1 NPYTAKIILETGL
14 NITKTYY
21 LFATESEASNASA
34 TSVAISQN
42 AINATAVASTNK
54 TEWTFKVNAT
64 KDHNKTK
71 LLVVVETDADHK
83 SNLGTGNVTYSSTVS
98 TPVIESVQYNDGKE
112 VTSGNPYTAKII
124 LETGLNI
131 TKTYYLF
138 ATESEASN
146 ASATSVAISQ
156 NAINATAV
164 ASTNKTEWTFKV
176 NATKDHN
183 KTKLLVVVETDADHK
198 SNLGTGN
205 VTYSPTVSTPVIESV
220 QYNDGKEVTSGN
232 PYTAKIILETGLNIT
247 KTYYLFATES
257 EASNASAT
265 SVAISQNAIN
275 ATAVASTNK
284 TEWTFKVNATK
295 DHNKTKLLVVV
306 ETDADHKSNLGTGNV
321 SFLPVE
327 SLGKSPYLSVATVVA
342 KNHTEPFKA
351 GEYIPVKVTL
361 QHFAARTRSFQYR
374 FYADQEWIDLS
385 DDNVTE
391 VKTQSAIKK
400 LHADEGKTYLLNIPV
415 PKYEDIKEDGTVK
428 LQIKLAASKDQA
440 QSNIIETE
448 VSLQKQ
454 QYVAPSPD
462 DSKPT
467 PTPVATNVKQPY
479 AFKPSYWCTEWRFKS
494 GTFSENGRLWWS
506 CRRNSL

>member
-1 NPYTAKIILETGL
+1 MWIEFLLLTLSKDPKRKELIYKKKNILTEPKVIPKQVIKSVQYNDGKEVTSGNPYTAKIILETGL

-83 SNLGTGNVTYSSTVS
+83 SNLGTGNVTYSPTVS

-321 SFLPVE
+321 TY
-327 SLGKSPYLSVATVVA
+327 SPQSHTSYRECSIQRWQEVISGNPYTA
-342 KNHTEPFKA
+342 KIILETGLNIT
-351 GEYIPVKVTL
+351 
-361 QHFAARTRSFQYR
+361 
-374 FYADQEWIDLS
+374 
-385 DDNVTE
+385 
-391 VKTQSAIKK
+391 
-400 LHADEGKTYLLNIPV
+400 KTYYLFAT
-415 PKYEDIKEDGTVK
+415 ESE
-428 LQIKLAASKDQA
+428 ASNA
-440 QSNIIETE
+440 S
-448 VSLQKQ
+448 
-454 QYVAPSPD
+454 A
-462 DSKPT
+462 
-467 PTPVATNVKQPY
+467 
-479 AFKPSYWCTEWRFKS
+479 
-494 GTFSENGRLWWS
+494 
-506 CRRNSL
+506 